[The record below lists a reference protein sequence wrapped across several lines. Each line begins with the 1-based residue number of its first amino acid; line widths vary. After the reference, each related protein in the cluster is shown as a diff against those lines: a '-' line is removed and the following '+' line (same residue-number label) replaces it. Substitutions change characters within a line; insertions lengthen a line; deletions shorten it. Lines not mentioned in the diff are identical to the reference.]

1 MLLAGFLIVSLAFT
15 YLYLKRQE
23 YLAERYHLLCEVLKP
38 GMSEDE
44 VIGILHQ
51 AGNFTF
57 NRADWDGGII
67 ELGINFTDPRGKKLY
82 GAFEIGFSNYEYQ
95 AAYIRGFESI
105 DVICD
110 FHNQINVPTS
120 ESHP

>member
-1 MLLAGFLIVSLAFT
+1 MLLAGLLIFSLISI
-15 YLYLKRQE
+15 YLYLQRKE
-23 YLAERYHLLCEVLKP
+23 YLAPRYHLLCEVLKP

-44 VIGILHQ
+44 VIGILRQ
-51 AGNFTF
+51 AGNFTL
-57 NRADWDGGII
+57 NRAEWGGGII

-82 GAFEIGFSNYEYQ
+82 GAFDLGFSNYEYQ

-110 FHNQINVPTS
+110 FHNKINVPTS